1 MYFPGTT
8 DSIRINGVRPTNVM
22 TVSQWLKAPSSGHGF
37 SYSIATLGA
46 NTDWA
51 GFSMYHANANSL
63 QFQIQTSDTPYVTTS
78 ININDNTWHHV
89 MGVYNGSD
97 IRIYL
102 DGVEQGSPTSVTGD
116 ITYRSDDIVDIGS
129 YSNGSLDFNGNI
141 SNTAMWH
148 RALTQDEILR
158 VYNGG
163 SPGDLTN
170 LGPTGW
176 WSLGADS
183 YFDGADWICPDLST
197 NSNNGTS
204 VNLGADD
211 LVGDGPDS
219 LANGTSTN
227 LDLGSDLIGEAP
239 GSTGNAISINMNSLA
254 RTGSTP

>member
-1 MYFPGTT
+1 
-8 DSIRINGVRPTNVM
+8 
-22 TVSQWLKAPSSGHGF
+22 
-37 SYSIATLGA
+37 
-46 NTDWA
+46 
-51 GFSMYHANANSL
+51 
-63 QFQIQTSDTPYVTTS
+63 
-78 ININDNTWHHV
+78 

-141 SNTAMWH
+141 SNTAIWH

-183 YFDGADWICPDLST
+183 YFDSADWICPDLST

-227 LDLGSDLIGEAP
+227 LDLATDLIGEAP